1 MFSFNC
7 VNLGWEGLTASG
19 AYVAAAVDL
28 DENYSNVEAELGSIL
43 RAMDAI
49 VHNKGVA
56 TVNHPTL
63 EGKKLQVGV
72 SSFSRHTLSNFC
84 GLYLQ
89 VRGLYSACLEYSG
102 FLMTPPLQF

>member
-7 VNLGWEGLTASG
+7 VNLGWEGLAASG

-43 RAMDAI
+43 GAMDDI

-63 EGKKLQVGV
+63 QGKKLQVGV
-72 SSFSRHTLSNFC
+72 SSFSHAHGRILLTSERAVFRLFR
-84 GLYLQ
+84 LFWVL
-89 VRGLYSACLEYSG
+89 V
-102 FLMTPPLQF
+102 TPALQF

>member
-28 DENYSNVEAELGSIL
+28 DENYSSVEAELGSIL

-63 EGKKLQVGV
+63 EGKKLQVGFPHLV
-72 SSFSRHTLSNFC
+72 DVHCRIFVVCTYKCAGCIPS
-84 GLYLQ
+84 
-89 VRGLYSACLEYSG
+89 V
-102 FLMTPPLQF
+102 